1 MKINNNFKL
10 SNKRIKK
17 MNRKGELT
25 TTQIVT
31 IILVLVAFVIILF
44 ILYQMFSYGKIDQD
58 ACHTSVVIRGTMPV
72 FGGTKDFVPLKC
84 KTEKICITSGLLGG
98 KCPDYG
104 DEKGIS
110 YVKVDSG
117 ENGQRQIEQLF
128 AQNIVRCWQ
137 MMGEGKVSIFSEW
150 VAQTYGFGA
159 VYPSCVICNR
169 IAFDKSSLQDR
180 VDLGKI
186 NVQAYMDTHLVP
198 GKNYTYSDFLRGEN
212 AKTAINLLTTFDVYK
227 SPTDKINNQDT
238 LSISQGSQEQTL
250 KTLASQASDSKIQN
264 KAVAIMFSQ
273 ISAPTQGGSAANI
286 GKTLLA
292 GTIGSFVLA
301 PSSTI
306 QGGKFAGGLIKDVCG
321 GGGAYTV
328 AACIGT
334 AIAAILYQQGSVA
347 YNRAVT
353 AGYCG
358 DVSIGTD
365 ARNGCSVV
373 RVVNYDVSQI
383 MQHCGL
389 IESIS

>member
-1 MKINNNFKL
+1 MNK
-10 SNKRIKK
+10 NKRA
-17 MNRKGELT
+17 ELT
-25 TTQIVT
+25 TAQIITMV
-31 IILVLVAFVIILF
+31 IVVIAFAIILF

-58 ACHTSVVIRGTMPV
+58 ACHTSVVFRGTLPA
-72 FGGTKDFVPLKC
+72 FGGAKDYVPLKC
-84 KTEKICITSGLLGG
+84 KTEKICVTGKLFGG
-98 KCPDYG
+98 NCPDYG
-104 DEKGIS
+104 SEKGIS
-110 YVKVDSG
+110 YARVNSKTEV
-117 ENGQRQIEQLF
+117 EQLF
-128 AQNIVRCWQ
+128 AQNIVQCWQ

-169 IAFDKSSLQDR
+169 IAFDRASLDGK
-180 VDLGKI
+180 VDLGQI

-212 AKTAINLLTTFDVYK
+212 AKTSINSAL
-227 SPTDKINNQDT
+227 N
-238 LSISQGSQEQTL
+238 LSGAGLGIVPVSLGDANKDL
-250 KTLASQASDSKIQN
+250 AVMASQSADKELQSRE
-264 KAVAIMFSQ
+264 AAIMFTQ

-292 GTIGSFVLA
+292 GTVGSFVLA

-306 QGGKFAGGLIKDVCG
+306 SFGKNLGKVCSSG
-321 GGGAYTV
+321 EGTIICAAVAIGAIV
-328 AACIGT
+328 
-334 AIAAILYQQGSVA
+334 YQQANVA

-373 RVVNYDVSQI
+373 RVVNYNASEI
-383 MQHCGL
+383 MQHCGI